1 MKKILSMFLA
11 VVMVFSCV
19 PAAAAQG
26 TEVSAEVE
34 TEGINEALAEQLSG
48 GGGDFQVSAIEPE
61 SPDTVL
67 VTYTAAAD
75 CSLVLTVTDDS
86 GEAQLARTELQVEA
100 GTQQA
105 TVSTG
110 LDALPQY
117 YCMTAALYRN
127 GAAVSNEFVNY
138 DHTREYEEFLA
149 MTPDDPAFAGQTVL
163 DLGVDAEGNSNFAVV
178 REDVRVVNVSSLDE
192 VSPDGPSLLE
202 DTAEF
207 VLPAG
212 EEQIDP
218 GDKVLILP
226 ADNLSGAVAMVVG
239 EVDESASLLEDGA
252 GETVAVTPAEVKTDM
267 EDYYAYIRMNVDF
280 TAGTEDLDTSSADP
294 IVEFDEVELFDNWG
308 SKTFSIGEQNF
319 GGIRVNDT
327 LTLSVDGNINFELS
341 GGIFK
346 KLKKFEVSTTLSAKN
361 EFTIKADYA
370 AHVERSVRV
379 GSIPVA
385 NIPGVSL
392 SIPVDVVCR
401 AGLNASFEFTA
412 TQHASTTIVAG
423 YQSGSCYCTATSNAS
438 SGRTLRTQARATASL
453 GVKAGLEITVLGAVK
468 ADVSGEVGILAE
480 VIAQSVNDTATY
492 KHDCI
497 ACMDVSLYVYAQPSF
512 ALRMREYVFFG
523 DYQNLASKTGDRV
536 QSKITGFYVSYRG
549 GNNWV
554 IDGGTCPNKRY
565 LVTITVRDGTTSKP
579 LKDVQVGSLGKTDT
593 NGKVSEF
600 LSAGRYHEFT
610 LTRGS
615 FQSDTVGVYV
625 GFAPAS
631 AEAFLYPKDNNE
643 DYIYRMDEWAQYSKE
658 QLETR
663 IQQNLKEG
671 TMVTLADAKDL
682 ELLAIYMIQQ
692 KPTKYVK
699 FRMNMGEGQNE
710 IDLTKID
717 WVPIGLEDNPFQG
730 EFNGTGVTFTGLHVP
745 EDPQNRSDR
754 RGFFGV
760 VGDGAWVHDFTLSNV
775 SLSGAEGRPV
785 GAVAD
790 IAKDGAEISDVV
802 VSGGTVSG
810 ATAGGIVGQ
819 MENAAVRN
827 SYVSKFA
834 VTGSQFAGG
843 IAGAYTAGEESEI
856 TNCYATAQVSGET
869 AGALCGK
876 VSKAAAPN
884 LQKGETAQE
893 VRHGGL
899 QYDYYLA
906 SAGQAIGE
914 IDAGLSPLMFP
925 VSEGQAKGTDASQPI
940 SEDSV
945 PYVGATTLLEALN
958 LWYADF
964 GTFEKVAG
972 TAGQKEGAE
981 QNEAQ
986 AQDQASGGVVP
997 DSDPQ
1002 DRYNHWYAD
1011 GRDAQGTFTND
1022 GYPVFAQRK
1031 PVYPLTVHY
1040 SYADGREAYPTV
1052 VLYCAEGESYNV
1064 TSYKIA
1070 GYYTNDVEYVGI
1082 MPGYAVDF
1090 FVVYYAETNYAGDAK
1105 VLTGDRPAAA
1115 GETYRVADEAD
1126 LRTLAAYA
1134 TDGGNTA
1141 GVTFEQTADIA
1152 AAANWQAIGTQTNP
1166 FRGSYEGAG
1175 FKITGLDGALFGY
1188 TDGAAVQNLGLEAN
1202 ITAQEDGGILAV
1214 QMSNTS
1220 LFNCAVSGSIASS
1233 AGSAGGIAARLI
1245 GAQVD
1250 FCRVQ
1255 AAVQG
1260 KTGAGGIAA
1269 ACTGGSA
1276 LRNCSFMGAVGA
1288 DTGFAGGL
1296 TGSVEGGTLENSY
1309 TTAAVTG
1316 GASAGGITGQ
1326 AKALKLHNVFFAGT
1340 TQGDAITASQEDA
1353 AFDGVYFRSGLNT
1366 AVTGAQTFQT
1376 DGAAALAEKL
1386 NGWVQQRNSASYYIW
1401 AVAQPSSALMEEETG
1416 ESAATIP
1423 AFSLPYENW
1432 LLDLKVENGTVSY
1445 TFDEYRYG
1453 QFTVM
1458 IALYDENG
1466 RMLTCKELPEGQSSF
1481 ASGDADCAYAR
1492 AFLYDGNMNPVATAV
1507 SSSQSE

>member
-1 MKKILSMFLA
+1 MKKVLSMFLA

-34 TEGINEALAEQLSG
+34 TKGIDEALAEQLSG

-67 VTYTAAAD
+67 VTYAAPAD
-75 CSLVLTVTDDS
+75 CTLVLTVTDDS
-86 GEAQLARTELQVEA
+86 GEAQLARTELPVEA

-226 ADNLSGAVAMVVG
+226 ADDLSGAIAMVAG

-252 GETVAVTPAEVKTDM
+252 GEAVAVTPANVATDV
-267 EDYYAYIRMNVDF
+267 EDFYSYIRISADF

-294 IVEFDEVELFDNWG
+294 IVEFEEAALFDG
-308 SKTFSIGEQNF
+308 DDFGDSKTFTVAEQYF
-319 GGIRVNDT
+319 GGVHVKDT
-327 LTLSVDGNINFELS
+327 LTLSLNGHIDFEFS
-341 GGIFK
+341 GFIIK
-346 KLKKFEVSTTLSAKN
+346 RLKKFEVSTTLAATNELTIQASKSAHG
-361 EFTIKADYA
+361 TRTV
-370 AHVERSVRV
+370 HV
-379 GSIPVA
+379 G
-385 NIPGVSL
+385 NIPITSFIGFSID
-392 SIPVDVVCR
+392 IPVDVVIE
-401 AGLNASFEFTA
+401 ATLNAEFEFVA
-412 TQHASTTIVAG
+412 TQHASTTITAG
-423 YQSGSCYCTATSNAS
+423 YQSGSCYCTATSSAS
-438 SGRTLRTQARATASL
+438 SGRTLKTQARATASL
-453 GVKAGLEITVLGAVK
+453 GVKAGLRITILGCVR

-492 KHDCI
+492 KHDCT
-497 ACMDVSLYVYAQPSF
+497 ACMDVSLYVYARPSISLQ
-512 ALRMREYVFFG
+512 AREWLVG
-523 DYQNLASKTGDRV
+523 DYQDLASRTGDRI
-536 QSKITGFYVSYRG
+536 QSKIMGFYVSYRG
-549 GNNWV
+549 GSNWV
-554 IDGGTCPNKRY
+554 TGVGTCPNKRY
-565 LVTITVRDGTTSKP
+565 LVTITVRDGATSKP
-579 LKDVQVGSLGKTDT
+579 LEGVKVGNLGTT
-593 NGKVSEF
+593 GSNGKVSGF
-600 LSAGRYHEFT
+600 QSAGSFIDYPLE
-610 LTRGS
+610 RGGYEK
-615 FQSDTVGVYV
+615 DTVGVYV
-625 GFAPAS
+625 GFSPAS
-631 AEAFLYPKDNNE
+631 AEASLYTKNNNE
-643 DYIYRMDEWAQYSKE
+643 AVSYTMTQWNSYTDSERTSLIE
-658 QLETR
+658 
-663 IQQNLKEG
+663 QNLKEG
-671 TMVTLADAKDL
+671 IQVSLNTIEEL
-682 ELLAIYMIQQ
+682 ELFAIYTIAG
-692 KPTKYVK
+692 KPTQDIEFYVNTTEK
-699 FRMNMGEGQNE
+699 QF
-710 IDLTKID
+710 DLSKVD
-717 WVPIGLEDNPFQG
+717 WVPVGTEIHPFQG
-730 EFNGTGVTFTGLHVP
+730 MFNGTGVTFTGLH
-745 EDPQNRSDR
+745 DPQDSRQTY
-754 RGFFGV
+754 RGFFGA
-760 VGDGAWVHDFTLSNV
+760 VGNNARVHDFTLSNV
-775 SLSGAEGRPV
+775 SLAGAEGRPV

-790 IAKDGAEISDVV
+790 IAKDGAELSDVV
-802 VSGGTVSG
+802 VSGGSVSG
-810 ATAGGIVGQ
+810 ATAGGMVGQ
-819 MENAAVRN
+819 VENAAVRN

-834 VTGSQFAGG
+834 VTGTQCAGG

-856 TNCYATAQVSGET
+856 TNCYATAQVSGGN

-876 VSKAAAPN
+876 VSKAAAPD
-884 LQKGETAQE
+884 LQEGETAQE

-899 QYDYYLA
+899 QYAYYLA

-914 IDAGLSPLMFP
+914 IDAGLTPLVFP
-925 VSEGQAKGTDASQPI
+925 VGEGQAKGTDATQPI
-940 SEDSV
+940 SGDPSV
-945 PYVGATTLLEALN
+945 PYASATTLLEALN

-964 GTFEKVAG
+964 GAHVKTSSTQEV
-972 TAGQKEGAE
+972 QEAE
-981 QNEAQ
+981 
-986 AQDQASGGVVP
+986 DASGVQTVP
-997 DSDPQ
+997 DGDAQ

-1011 GRDAQGTFTND
+1011 GQDAQGNFAND
-1022 GYPVFAQRK
+1022 GYPIFATR
-1031 PVYPLTVHY
+1031 PVVYPLTVHY

-1052 VLYCAEGESYNV
+1052 VLYYEEGAAYKV
-1064 TSYKIA
+1064 DSYKID
-1070 GYYTNDVEYVGI
+1070 GYYTNDVVYEGT
-1082 MPGYAVDF
+1082 MPGYALDF
-1090 FVVYYAETNYAGDAK
+1090 FVVYYAGTAFAGDAK
-1105 VLTGDRPAAA
+1105 ALTGDRTAAA

-1126 LRTLAAYA
+1126 LRALAAYA
-1134 TDGGNTA
+1134 AGGGNTA
-1141 GVTFEQTADIA
+1141 GVTFEQTADITA
-1152 AAANWQAIGTQTNP
+1152 PANWQAIGTQAHP

-1175 FKITGLDGALFGY
+1175 FQVKGLDRALFGY

-1220 LFNCAVSGSIASS
+1220 LFNCVVSGSITSS
-1233 AGSAGGIAARLI
+1233 AKSAGGIAVRLI
-1245 GAQVD
+1245 GGQVD
-1250 FCRVQ
+1250 LCSVQ
-1255 AAVQG
+1255 ATVQG
-1260 KTGAGGIAA
+1260 KTGAGGIAV

-1276 LRNCSFMGAVGA
+1276 LRNCSFTGAVGT

-1316 GASAGGITGQ
+1316 GTGAGGITGQ
-1326 AKALKLHNVFFAGT
+1326 AKALKLRNVFFAGT
-1340 TQGDAITASQEDA
+1340 TQGDAITASHEDA
-1353 AFDGVYFRSGLNT
+1353 TFDGVYYRSGLNT
-1366 AVTGAQTFQT
+1366 AVTGAQAFQT

-1386 NGWVQQRNSASYYIW
+1386 NGWVQQRNSAGYYIW
-1401 AVAQPSSALMEEETG
+1401 AVPQPSSALMDGETG
-1416 ESAATIP
+1416 ENTASIP
-1423 AFSLPYENW
+1423 ALSLPYENW

-1481 ASGDADCAYAR
+1481 AAGDADCAYAR
-1492 AFLYDGNMNPVATAV
+1492 AFLCDGNMNPVATAV